1 MNMTIEALYSKVI
14 GSEELKAVF
23 VAAVKE
29 KKIAEFL
36 KAQGCEATEAEIVE
50 FLKSKQN
57 AEGEVSDAELDAVSG
72 GCNGEEAV
80 YSVFTAGLLCAGLA
94 IMSYSSDTPPDEWS
108 DGKILCNDKVEVTV

>member
-1 MNMTIEALYSKVI
+1 MTIEALCSKVI
-14 GSEELKAVF
+14 GSEELKTAF

-29 KKIAEFL
+29 NKVA
-36 KAQGCEATEAEIVE
+36 E

-72 GCNGEEAV
+72 GCNDAEAV

-94 IMSYSSDTPPDEWS
+94 ILSYSSDTPSDEWS
-108 DGKILCNDKVEVTV
+108 DGKILCDDKVKVTV

>member
-14 GSEELKAVF
+14 GSEELKAAF

-29 KKIAEFL
+29 KK
-36 KAQGCEATEAEIVE
+36 IVE

>member
-1 MNMTIEALYSKVI
+1 MNMTIEALCSKVI
-14 GSEELKAVF
+14 GSEELKTAF

-29 KKIAEFL
+29 NKVAEFL
-36 KAQGCEATEAEIVE
+36 KEQGCEATEAEVAE

-72 GCNGEEAV
+72 GCNGAEAV

-94 IMSYSSDTPPDEWS
+94 ILSYSSDTPSDEWS
-108 DGKILCNDKVEVTV
+108 DGKILCDDKVKVTV